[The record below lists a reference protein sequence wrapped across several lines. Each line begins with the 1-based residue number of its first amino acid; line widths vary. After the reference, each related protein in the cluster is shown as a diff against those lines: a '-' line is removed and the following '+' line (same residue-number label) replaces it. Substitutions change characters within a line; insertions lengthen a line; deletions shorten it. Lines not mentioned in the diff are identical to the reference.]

1 MPIRLTGNAWTNHF
15 RLVQS
20 IFQESHPANV
30 LFHFLRIHW
39 KEWCSS
45 TNFQVLFLPFLLG
58 PGCYQLRMRTYLK
71 VPIQIKLS
79 QHIIVSNSLKGQSVI
94 DTSIF
99 LKLVNEWYFKGFNDI
114 EQCLHFD
121 NDLCRMLQMAQQQL
135 LLKCMEGMILR
146 SPVCLVT
153 WTAHY
158 QWYLEEHMLFQL
170 LLKYEVGFPCS
181 LACSAKWH
189 ISSWSF
195 GVGLYST

>member
-1 MPIRLTGNAWTNHF
+1 MQTFHARKLITHQLSEGRGKEWFMPIRLTGNAWTNHF
-15 RLVQS
+15 WLVQS
-20 IFQESHPANV
+20 ISQESHQAIF

-99 LKLVNEWYFKGFNDI
+99 FKLVNEWYFKGFNDI

-146 SPVCLVT
+146 SHL
-153 WTAHY
+153 
-158 QWYLEEHMLFQL
+158 
-170 LLKYEVGFPCS
+170 GF
-181 LACSAKWH
+181 
-189 ISSWSF
+189 SWSF
-195 GVGLYST
+195 GCSAHQW